1 MEIEALKKKKE
12 TSPDEIRSWLI
23 TFAVLLSYI
32 VFTVIG
38 MIILKYNPVLAYY
51 LDYAFIPIGLCTI
64 LFLYLFAMTYE
75 KKRATEIS
83 DDVKECARLY
93 GEGKSFNE
101 IRDLMSLSSQ
111 ADVKRLITK
120 FCKMEGPKE

>member
-1 MEIEALKKKKE
+1 MEIESLKKKKE
-12 TSPDEIRSWLI
+12 ASPDQIRSWLI
-23 TFAVLLSYI
+23 TFAVILSYV

-38 MIILKYNPVLAYY
+38 MIIIKYNPILVLY

-64 LFLYLFAMTYE
+64 LFLYLFAVTYE
-75 KKRATEIS
+75 RKRATEIS
-83 DDVKECARLY
+83 ADVKECARLY

-101 IRDLMSLSSQ
+101 IRDLMELSSQ

-120 FCKMEGPKE
+120 FCKLEGNKE